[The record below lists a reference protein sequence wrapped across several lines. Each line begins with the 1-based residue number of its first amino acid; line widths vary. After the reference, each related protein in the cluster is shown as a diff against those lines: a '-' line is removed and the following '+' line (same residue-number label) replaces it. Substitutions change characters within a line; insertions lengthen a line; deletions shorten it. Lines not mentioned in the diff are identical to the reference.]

1 MVKKT
6 CPIVFLC
13 LFIVF
18 FLSFVKFQ
26 SHLDRKIDDFAPIW
40 VFPYDKSNSNTRM
53 AMTWHTHCF
62 KGLGRVPHIIFWG
75 HHTGQTSSL
84 GQWQLSNP
92 PDLPCLPC
100 THLVINTGILLV
112 NIRQAWG
119 YTRSSC
125 PHKWNPDTKK
135 TSFCSRSILTVR
147 IISYYR
153 GWPVRVSY
161 TLVKNIGNVCLQYR
175 KMLSKFNVSICN
187 FVCWKKGVSTWVV
200 KILWYSET
208 CL

>member
-1 MVKKT
+1 M
-6 CPIVFLC
+6 
-13 LFIVF
+13 
-18 FLSFVKFQ
+18 
-26 SHLDRKIDDFAPIW
+26 
-40 VFPYDKSNSNTRM
+40 TR
-53 AMTWHTHCF
+53 HTHCF

-75 HHTGQTSSL
+75 HHKGQTSSL
-84 GQWQLSNP
+84 DRWQLSNP

-135 TSFCSRSILTVR
+135 TSFYSRSILIVR

-161 TLVKNIGNVCLQYR
+161 TLVKNIGNVSCNIERCSQNSIYR
-175 KMLSKFNVSICN
+175 FVILSVG
-187 FVCWKKGVSTWVV
+187 KKGFRHGWLKFCDTV
-200 KILWYSET
+200 KPVCNDQLYIKIFFLW
-208 CL
+208 LIQ